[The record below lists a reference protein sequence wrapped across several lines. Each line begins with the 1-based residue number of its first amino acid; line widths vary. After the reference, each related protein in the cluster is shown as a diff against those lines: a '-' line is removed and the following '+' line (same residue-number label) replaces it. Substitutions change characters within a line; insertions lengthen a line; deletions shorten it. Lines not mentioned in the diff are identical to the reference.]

1 MSQRFKYLEN
11 NILEPNLKLIIEN
24 GTSTIIDTNT
34 KKKFSFFSD
43 VPDLIEDVDS
53 HEITE
58 KQKNFYNDIKFPN
71 YDDIDDYGSLIDKSK
86 KNIFTDKLDRR
97 LIIILRF

>member
-11 NILEPNLKLIIEN
+11 NILEPNLKLVIEN
-24 GTSTIIDTNT
+24 EISSIINADT

-43 VPDLIEDVDS
+43 VPDLIGDVDT

-58 KQKNFYNDIKFPN
+58 KQKIFIMILNFQIMM
-71 YDDIDDYGSLIDKSK
+71 
-86 KNIFTDKLDRR
+86 
-97 LIIILRF
+97 ILMTMVH